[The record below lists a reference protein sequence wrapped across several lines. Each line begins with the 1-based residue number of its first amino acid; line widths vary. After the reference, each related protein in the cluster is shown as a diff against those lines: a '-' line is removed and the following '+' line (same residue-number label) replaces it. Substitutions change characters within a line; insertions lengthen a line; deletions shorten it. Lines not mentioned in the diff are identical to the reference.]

1 MRFNVEDAAGSKIK
15 EVSMNVKVILV
26 CQEEGEA
33 KQAYINAVKPFGV
46 KVDTVPSL
54 SELHKMLCENYYNGV
69 MVDFRTK
76 MKASNKEKE
85 LVHDV
90 FEQFPVAQ
98 LNFEEKTGSIRS
110 FHYSRESKG
119 ETIESF
125 IKEECRSFIARPI
138 RSSIRKKIHFNV
150 LLSKTG
156 DFAKEG
162 IDRTVTMNVSKGGCF
177 IYSVDDLQSD
187 TRLMMMFKEL
197 EEQTPILGEVR
208 WRALWGEAMQIPG
221 IGVKFENLSEGQ
233 LAKICEDIGT

>member
-1 MRFNVEDAAGSKIK
+1 MRFNVEDAARSKIK

-46 KVDTVPSL
+46 KVDTVPSF

-119 ETIESF
+119 ETLESF

-138 RSSIRKKIHFNV
+138 RSSIRKIIHFNV
-150 LLSKTG
+150 ILSNTG
-156 DFAKEG
+156 DFTKEG

-177 IYSVDDLQSD
+177 IYSVDDLQTD
-187 TRLMMMFKEL
+187 ANVMMVFKEL
-197 EEQTPILGEVR
+197 EDQKPILGEVR
-208 WRALWGEAMQIPG
+208 WKALWGEAMQIPG

-233 LAKICEDIGT
+233 LAQICEEIGT